1 MIKGMRARA
10 IRSDRGSGQDAIP
23 DPSAHAAA
31 WLRLCPSQ
39 RQPRHAGAT
48 SLARPQKHPTHGS
61 LYRTFACPLPRL
73 LEGEWPLNESVL
85 PLRDSRTSETA
96 SGGLL
101 RWRIE
106 SVRLW
111 RLVGGLAY
119 GSLPT
124 VRRQS
129 IDSAAHQPPFR
140 RRKRRRRITIG
151 GAKCEGE
158 AERLV
163 FPRPNCLF
171 GCPLS
176 GVSRQAHREHR
187 ALARFARHGHV
198 ATHHARELARD
209 GKAEAGSAVAARSQA
224 IGLGEILEQFRLLL
238 RRHADAAIRD
248 GKLDPFAPVRHLA
261 HPQRDLALFRELAGV
276 A

>member
-1 MIKGMRARA
+1 
-10 IRSDRGSGQDAIP
+10 
-23 DPSAHAAA
+23 
-31 WLRLCPSQ
+31 
-39 RQPRHAGAT
+39 
-48 SLARPQKHPTHGS
+48 LARPQKHPTHRS

-187 ALARFARHGHV
+187 ALARLARHRHV
-198 ATHHARELARD
+198 AAHHSRELARD
-209 GKAEAGSAVAARSQA
+209 GKAEPRPAVAARGQG
-224 IGLGEILEQFRLLL
+224 IRLGEGLEQLCLLFGG
-238 RRHADAAIRD
+238 HADAGIRD
-248 GKLDPFAPVRHLA
+248 RKLDPVAPVRHLA
-261 HPQRDLALFRELAGV
+261 HPQGNLALFRELAGIAQEIEQNLLQPHGV
-276 A
+276 RGERAQVLLRFDDEAVLV